1 MGRVLVVDDEP
12 GIRDALEFLIASKS
26 HAVVTAANVSE
37 ACARL
42 EEGALDLVITDLRLE
57 PGGDGIDVIRA
68 ARKRPN
74 PPEVIV
80 MTAFGTRDRA
90 RLAVQEGAAFYLE
103 KGPHLA
109 TDIEVLVSQA
119 VNSRRIREENEHL
132 RQALIGAFSIGGLV
146 GKSPA
151 MREVF
156 QLIERMAPAH
166 ATVLITGES
175 GTGKERV
182 ARALHYGSPRRDG
195 PFVPQNCGAIPE
207 NLIEAEF
214 FGYEKGAFTGAD
226 ASKAGLFVAA
236 TGGTIFLDEVAELP
250 LSLQPKLL
258 RVLQERRVKP
268 VGAVSELDIDV
279 RVIAATNAD
288 LESEVKRGRFRED
301 LYFRLKVLEIDL
313 PPLRRRREDIPLLA
327 TTFVERFAREYGR
340 PVRGL
345 SAQAMKALLTYDF
358 PGNVRQLEHAI
369 ERGVA
374 LSDGGELDVEQLPKD
389 VRLQGA
395 RPDRLYAVD
404 GTPAFPDEGVDLE
417 RLVDDF
423 EYGLITRALEK
434 AGGVKTKAAE
444 LLGVSFR
451 QFRYKLAKH
460 EKQKENGRSTSD
472 AGLSLGPSTK
482 AGGDTE

>member
-26 HAVVTAANVSE
+26 HAVVTAASVSE
-37 ACARL
+37 ARARL
-42 EEGALDLVITDLRLE
+42 EEGPLDLVITDLRLE

-68 ARKRPN
+68 ARKRSN

-119 VNSRRIREENEHL
+119 INSRQIREENEHL
-132 RQALIGAFSIGGLV
+132 RQALSGAFSIGGLV
-146 GKSPA
+146 GKSQA
-151 MREVF
+151 MREVV
-156 QLIERMAPAH
+156 QLIERMAPSL

-182 ARALHYGSPRRDG
+182 ARALHHGSPRCDG

-226 ASKAGLFVAA
+226 ASKAGLFMAA
-236 TGGTIFLDEVAELP
+236 NGGTIFLDEVAELP
-250 LSLQPKLL
+250 FSLQSKLL

-268 VGAVSELDIDV
+268 VGAVAELEIDV
-279 RVIAATNAD
+279 RIIAATNAD

-301 LYFRLKVLEIDL
+301 LFFRLKVLEIDL
-313 PPLRRRREDIPLLA
+313 PPLRHRREDIPLLA
-327 TTFVERFAREYGR
+327 STFVERFAREYGR

-345 SAQAMKALLTYDF
+345 SAPAMKALLTYDF
-358 PGNVRQLEHAI
+358 PGNIRQLEHAI

-374 LSDGGELDVEQLPKD
+374 LSDGGELQLEALPKE
-389 VRLQGA
+389 VRFQDA
-395 RPDRLYAVD
+395 RPDRLYAVE
-404 GTPAFPDEGVDLE
+404 GAPAFPDEGVDLE
-417 RLVDDF
+417 RLVDHF
-423 EYGLITRALEK
+423 EHGLITRALEK
-434 AGGVKTKAAE
+434 AGGVKTRAAE
-444 LLGVSFR
+444 LLGLSFR

-460 EKQKENGRSTSD
+460 EKQKENDRSTSE
-472 AGLSLGPSTK
+472 ASASATE
-482 AGGDTE
+482 AGGGTE